1 MSKQTQ
7 KTHLDRC
14 RFYPGGFYFPWNAGR
29 NISFKWS
36 EGWRG
41 RGRRDRARALEP
53 AGGTASLA
61 LPTSTKPW
69 AHLSVPLAGGCA
81 SPARGALDEFGEG
94 TQTAPSHLA
103 QPASGVTG
111 DEGGRCPSK
120 GRTTDVDQPPW
131 MGNQGPWTEPVQ
143 APQDPVTPHTWAVKN

>member
-14 RFYPGGFYFPWNAGR
+14 RFYPGGFDFPWNASR

-41 RGRRDRARALEP
+41 RGRRDRAWALEP

-61 LPTSTKPW
+61 PPTSTKPW

-81 SPARGALDEFGEG
+81 SPAHGALDELGEG
-94 TQTAPSHLA
+94 TQTAPSHLGSA
-103 QPASGVTG
+103 GFWSDGGQRGAVPVKGKDNRCGPTSLDGKSGSL
-111 DEGGRCPSK
+111 DSLP
-120 GRTTDVDQPPW
+120 RTL
-131 MGNQGPWTEPVQ
+131 
-143 APQDPVTPHTWAVKN
+143 